1 MDFKNKYL
9 YRNESS
15 VSSKIE
21 NESYILNLKTNEY
34 LKLNQTASFI
44 WGLLESKNI
53 YSSIVEECKSR
64 FKGFDES
71 GLQQF
76 LDAAISKGIIVIDE
90 N

>member
-1 MDFKNKYL
+1 MDFTNKYL
-9 YRNESS
+9 YRDESS

-44 WGLLESKNI
+44 WSLLESKHI

-64 FKGFDES
+64 FKGFDEL

-76 LDAAISKGIIVIDE
+76 LKTAISKGIIVIDE